1 MNNSSKFYLWI
12 YTKYYFVERFC
23 QDCQLRL
30 ESSVWA
36 RTVTD
41 TVKFIFQLASLCQKY
56 CRIFFLKSLQPHP
69 AGHLPSRCWEQA
81 VDHIL
86 MTSGSV
92 VKISFASYL
101 LECTLSSEQESTV
114 FKYCKIICF
123 SDEIWSLAQL
133 ALIDANVC
141 NDPQSKYL
149 QTFLYFKYKTL

>member
-1 MNNSSKFYLWI
+1 MLLHFNFSFLHSNSLMNQNSNEIPHFMNNSSKFYLWI
-12 YTKYYFVERFC
+12 YTKYYFVELFC

-101 LECTLSSEQESTV
+101 LECTLSSEQQSTV
-114 FKYCKIICF
+114 FK
-123 SDEIWSLAQL
+123 
-133 ALIDANVC
+133 
-141 NDPQSKYL
+141 
-149 QTFLYFKYKTL
+149 